1 MVLNLQKVLNY
12 VDINVIIWLIPLLRL
27 LTTWDGFKKKNGR
40 GFCMKKRGFIIFL
53 LTFVLAIS
61 ISTIMF
67 AEDSGNE
74 TSAATKLTGDI
85 IFSAPSCTFRGQV
98 SVSLSSKITNAEI
111 RYTTNGSVPTSSSTV
126 YKNALS
132 FTATT
137 QLRAQAFVG
146 GAASGAMGTAIY
158 IASSLEAKHD
168 LPVLILDAYGGG
180 KPARDY
186 KDVAVMLMEPK
197 NNEAS
202 LLQAPT
208 IATRAGFHVRGQSSA
223 NFEKTPYRLEL
234 WNNENK
240 DAKYSLLGMPAD
252 GDWALLS
259 PYPDKS
265 LIRNALAYGLGEAM
279 GISVPRCAFVEV
291 YLNLDNQPL
300 SANDYQGVY
309 LLTETLKI
317 DKDRLNIKKLKKDNL
332 TEPDITGGYL
342 MQFNMMAAEAPLIKG
357 NGWSDLELKE
367 PDDPQSQQLTW
378 ITNYIQKV
386 HNSIRSANPSNPQTG
401 YPAYIDVDSFAN
413 YIIQNELA
421 REGDAYMRSTYI
433 YKDRN
438 QKLMAGPLW
447 DYDLGY
453 DCITGMMGGSS
464 IQGWQYQPMFTG
476 MGSTTCDW
484 YNKLMQDSSFQ
495 NKVSARWQE
504 LRRGPLSDAQLTA
517 RVTAMSR
524 TLTNAAKRNFQ
535 KWNILNTSRI
545 GGFTTQTT
553 QTWEQQVQIVQDF
566 LLKRAAWIDTQWKS
580 TVPPTYTIVPTP
592 TPTRTLPPTLSPT
605 STPVS
610 GRCSVT
616 YTIQN
621 QWDAGATVDITIKNN
636 GTAAINGWQLAWNF
650 SGNQKITNMWNATF
664 TQNGTA
670 VTVTNQSYNSSIPAG
685 GSVNLGFNLSYSGA
699 NAKPT
704 SFTLNGSACQV
715 Q

>member
-1 MVLNLQKVLNY
+1 
-12 VDINVIIWLIPLLRL
+12 
-27 LTTWDGFKKKNGR
+27 
-40 GFCMKKRGFIIFL
+40 
-53 LTFVLAIS
+53 
-61 ISTIMF
+61 
-67 AEDSGNE
+67 
-74 TSAATKLTGDI
+74 
-85 IFSAPSCTFRGQV
+85 
-98 SVSLSSKITNAEI
+98 
-111 RYTTNGSVPTSSSTV
+111 
-126 YKNALS
+126 
-132 FTATT
+132 
-137 QLRAQAFVG
+137 
-146 GAASGAMGTAIY
+146 
-158 IASSLEAKHD
+158 
-168 LPVLILDAYGGG
+168 
-180 KPARDY
+180 
-186 KDVAVMLMEPK
+186 
-197 NNEAS
+197 
-202 LLQAPT
+202 
-208 IATRAGFHVRGQSSA
+208 
-223 NFEKTPYRLEL
+223 
-234 WNNENK
+234 
-240 DAKYSLLGMPAD
+240 
-252 GDWALLS
+252 
-259 PYPDKS
+259 
-265 LIRNALAYGLGEAM
+265 
-279 GISVPRCAFVEV
+279 
-291 YLNLDNQPL
+291 
-300 SANDYQGVY
+300 

-342 MQFNMMAAEAPLIKG
+342 MQFNMMAAEAPLVKG

-378 ITNYIQKV
+378 ITDYIQKV

-401 YPAYIDVDSFAN
+401 YPAYIDVDSFVN
-413 YIIQNELA
+413 YIIQNEMA
-421 REGDAYMRSTYI
+421 REGDSYMRSTFI
-433 YKDRN
+433 YKDRD

-453 DCITGMMGGSS
+453 DCVTGMMGGSS
-464 IQGWQYQPMFTG
+464 IQGWQYQPMFPG

-580 TVPPTYTIVPTP
+580 TVQPTYTNVPTPTP

-621 QWDAGATVDITIKNN
+621 QWDAGATVEITIKNN

-670 VTVTNQSYNSSIPAG
+670 VTATNQSYNSQIPVG
-685 GSVNLGFNLSYSGA
+685 GSVSFGFNLSYSGA